1 MTRAGKEVE
10 LSPKEFA
17 LLDLFMRHADEVL
30 SRTTILEHVWDFAYD
45 GTSNV
50 VDVYVRYLREKIDR
64 PFDRTTLETVRGV
77 GYRLRSRRVRLTSP
91 DPARPADARVRARDR
106 SAVPARRRA
115 RRLPIS
121 QCAARGARRRAR
133 PPAFQ
138 NLERDLATSG
148 DQSVEPT
155 LPDSEAFAQIVDVDG
170 QVVNAAPR
178 ALLERRVLTKGELA
192 DARTRRITIERG
204 AAPGDQ
210 QSRLLAGPAGQ
221 RGLGLV
227 VVVGT
232 SLDEAI
238 DAQHRLELALVIGLP
253 LLAAIVSVAGW
264 FLAGAALKPVR
275 DLVEEAD
282 EISAVAARGQRRRL
296 SVPETGEEL
305 ADLARHLNEL
315 LARIEAALEHERA
328 FLDDASHD
336 LRTPISIV
344 RSELELARM
353 QTEAGSELARALD
366 SSLEEVDRLDRLA
379 VNLLVLA
386 RSRSA
391 GPPRLEPVEL
401 GALSRRAA
409 QTVARSRD
417 GAAVPVQVN
426 GSADVRGRRGR
437 HRAGRPQPRRER
449 GAPRR
454 RACRRGGIERRRPGR
469 R

>member
-1 MTRAGKEVE
+1 VRLRPRTLRGRLTLV
-10 LSPKEFA
+10 FA
-17 LLDLFMRHADEVL
+17 LVTAVLCLLVGVLVDFQYRNALRQALD
-30 SRTTILEHVWDFAYD
+30 D
-45 GTSNV
+45 GLVT
-50 VDVYVRYLREKIDR
+50 R
-64 PFDRTTLETVRGV
+64 
-77 GYRLRSRRVRLTSP
+77 
-91 DPARPADARVRARDR
+91 
-106 SAVPARRRA
+106 
-115 RRLPIS
+115 
-121 QCAARGARRRAR
+121 
-133 PPAFQ
+133 FQ
-138 NLERDLATSG
+138 NLERDLATGG

-178 ALLERRVLTKGELA
+178 ALLERRVLTNGELA
-192 DARTRRITIERG
+192 KARTRRITIERG

-238 DAQHRLELALVIGLP
+238 DAQHRLEQALLIGLP
-253 LLAAIVSVAGW
+253 SLAAIVSVAGW

-282 EISAVAARGQRRRL
+282 EISAVAARGQRQRL

-305 ADLARHLNEL
+305 AELARHLNEL
-315 LARIEAALEHERA
+315 IARIEAALEHERA

-391 GPPRLEPVEL
+391 GPHRRESVEL

-417 GAAVPVQVN
+417 GDAVPVRVN
-426 GSADVRGRRGR
+426 GSAHVRGDEDAIERAVLNLVENAARHADGR
-437 HRAGRPQPRRER
+437 VDVEVSSERDRAVVTVRDDGPGFPPELLGRAAGRFVR
-449 GAPRR
+449 GTNGG
-454 RACRRGGIERRRPGR
+454 RGTENGAGLGLAIVDAIAAAHGGELEIENGAEGGADVQLRLPIENR
-469 R
+469 

>member
-1 MTRAGKEVE
+1 MIRRPRTLRGRLTLV
-10 LSPKEFA
+10 FA
-17 LLDLFMRHADEVL
+17 LVTAVL
-30 SRTTILEHVWDFAYD
+30 CLLV
-45 GTSNV
+45 GV
-50 VDVYVRYLREKIDR
+50 LVDSQYRSALREALDDGLSTR
-64 PFDRTTLETVRGV
+64 F
-77 GYRLRSRRVRLTSP
+77 
-91 DPARPADARVRARDR
+91 A
-106 SAVPARRRA
+106 
-115 RRLPIS
+115 
-121 QCAARGARRRAR
+121 
-133 PPAFQ
+133 
-138 NLERDLATSG
+138 NLERDLATGG

-155 LPDSEAFAQIVDVDG
+155 LPDSEAFAQIVDADG
-170 QVVNAAPR
+170 QVVSAAPR
-178 ALLERRVLTKGELA
+178 ALLERRVLTRSELA
-192 DARTRRITIERG
+192 KARTRRITIERT

-238 DAQHRLELALVIGLP
+238 DAQHRLEEALVIGLP

-275 DLVEEAD
+275 GLVEEAD

-315 LARIEAALEHERA
+315 LARIEGALEHERA

-353 QTEAGSELARALD
+353 QTAEGSELARALD

-386 RSRSA
+386 RFRSA
-391 GPPRLEPVEL
+391 APPPPEPVEL

-409 QTVARSRD
+409 QTVARSRNGD
-417 GAAVPVQVN
+417 AVPVRVN
-426 GSADVRGRRGR
+426 GSAQVRGDEGAIERAVVNLVENAAR
-437 HRAGRPQPRRER
+437 HADGHVDVDVSSDGDRAVVAVRDDGPGFPPELLGQAAGRFVR
-449 GAPRR
+449 GTNGG
-454 RACRRGGIERRRPGR
+454 RGTENGAGLGLAIVDAIATAHGGELEIENGADGGADVQLKLPVRSQ
-469 R
+469 

>member
-1 MTRAGKEVE
+1 MIRRPRTLRGRLTLV
-10 LSPKEFA
+10 FA
-17 LLDLFMRHADEVL
+17 LVTAVL
-30 SRTTILEHVWDFAYD
+30 CLLV
-45 GTSNV
+45 GV
-50 VDVYVRYLREKIDR
+50 LVDSQYRSALREALDDGLSTR
-64 PFDRTTLETVRGV
+64 F
-77 GYRLRSRRVRLTSP
+77 
-91 DPARPADARVRARDR
+91 A
-106 SAVPARRRA
+106 
-115 RRLPIS
+115 
-121 QCAARGARRRAR
+121 
-133 PPAFQ
+133 
-138 NLERDLATSG
+138 NLERDLATGG

-155 LPDSEAFAQIVDVDG
+155 LRDSEAFAQIVDADG
-170 QVVNAAPR
+170 QVVSAAPR
-178 ALLERRVLTKGELA
+178 ALLERRVLTRSELA
-192 DARTRRITIERG
+192 KARTRRITIERA

-238 DAQHRLELALVIGLP
+238 DAQHRLEEALVIGLP

-275 DLVEEAD
+275 GLVEEAD

-315 LARIEAALEHERA
+315 LARIEGALEHERA

-353 QTEAGSELARALD
+353 QTGEGSELARALD

-386 RSRSA
+386 RFRSA
-391 GPPRLEPVEL
+391 APPPPEPVEL

-409 QTVARSRD
+409 QTVARSRNGD
-417 GAAVPVQVN
+417 AVPVRVN
-426 GSADVRGRRGR
+426 GSAQVRGDEGAIERAVVNLVENAAR
-437 HRAGRPQPRRER
+437 HADGHVDVDVSSDGDRAVVAVRDDGPGFPPELLGQAAGRFVR
-449 GAPRR
+449 GTNGG
-454 RACRRGGIERRRPGR
+454 RGTENGAGLGLAIVDAIATALGGELEIENGADGGADVQLKLPVRSQ
-469 R
+469 

>member
-1 MTRAGKEVE
+1 MRLRPRTLRGRLTLV
-10 LSPKEFA
+10 FA
-17 LLDLFMRHADEVL
+17 LVTAVLCLLVGVLVDFQYRNALRQALD
-30 SRTTILEHVWDFAYD
+30 D
-45 GTSNV
+45 GLVT
-50 VDVYVRYLREKIDR
+50 R
-64 PFDRTTLETVRGV
+64 
-77 GYRLRSRRVRLTSP
+77 
-91 DPARPADARVRARDR
+91 
-106 SAVPARRRA
+106 
-115 RRLPIS
+115 
-121 QCAARGARRRAR
+121 
-133 PPAFQ
+133 FQ

-178 ALLERRVLTKGELA
+178 ALLERRVLTNGELA
-192 DARTRRITIERG
+192 KARTRRITIERG

-238 DAQHRLELALVIGLP
+238 DAQHRLEQALLIGLP
-253 LLAAIVSVAGW
+253 SLAAIVSVAGW

-282 EISAVAARGQRRRL
+282 EISAVAARGQRQRL

-305 ADLARHLNEL
+305 AELARHLNEL
-315 LARIEAALEHERA
+315 IARIEAALEHERA

-391 GPPRLEPVEL
+391 GPHRRESVEL

-417 GAAVPVQVN
+417 GDAVPVRVN
-426 GSADVRGRRGR
+426 GSAHVRGDEDAIERAVLNLVENAARHADGR
-437 HRAGRPQPRRER
+437 VDVEVSSERDRAVVTVRDDGPGFPPELLGRAAGRFVR
-449 GAPRR
+449 GTNGG
-454 RACRRGGIERRRPGR
+454 RGTENGAGLGLAIVDAIAAAHGGELEIENGAEGGADVQLRLPIENR
-469 R
+469 